1 MRCIWT
7 LKGNSLFF
15 ETLKRS
21 ESKRPEETAKRISKH
36 FYSSRPKICYQPL
49 FIVEYC
55 ESCAITRLG
64 KTPASGFSLSLA
76 VLLWLLGQTH
86 SHAPMLFDMT
96 WHIVEMK
103 ISNIMSYD
111 SPSPVSHLG
120 ISYFVFYLFFPSSKT
135 ASNFRLL
142 KNQLVEIPESRL
154 IFVLF
159 YVN

>member
-1 MRCIWT
+1 MHYLDT
-7 LKGNSLFF
+7 
-15 ETLKRS
+15 KRGILCLLRHCKRA
-21 ESKRPEETAKRISKH
+21 ERRRPEETVKRISKH
-36 FYSSRPKICYQPL
+36 FYSSRPKIYYQPL

-76 VLLWLLGQTH
+76 VLLWLLGQTS

-120 ISYFVFYLFFPSSKT
+120 I
-135 ASNFRLL
+135 
-142 KNQLVEIPESRL
+142 
-154 IFVLF
+154 
-159 YVN
+159 